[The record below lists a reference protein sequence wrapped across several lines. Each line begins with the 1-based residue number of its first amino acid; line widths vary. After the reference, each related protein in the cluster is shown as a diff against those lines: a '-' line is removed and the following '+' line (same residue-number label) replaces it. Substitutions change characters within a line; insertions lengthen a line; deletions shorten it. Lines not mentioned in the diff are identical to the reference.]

1 MAETKLA
8 PQTNQ
13 GAPSTQRGTPLP
25 EPLRHQMESSL
36 GADFSGVRVHVGH
49 QATHVGASAYTQG
62 QDIHFAPGAYL
73 PGDKAGQELLA
84 HELAH
89 VVQQR
94 AIGPKT
100 VPPGMIEV
108 DAAPSQ

>member
-13 GAPSTQRGTPLP
+13 GTSSAQRGTPLP
-25 EPLRHQMESSL
+25 APLRHQMESSL
-36 GADFSGVRVHVGH
+36 GADFSSVRVHVGH
-49 QATHVGASAYTQG
+49 QATHVGANAYTLG
-62 QDIHFAPGAYL
+62 QDIHFAPGAYQ
-73 PGDKAGQELLA
+73 PGDTAGLQLIA
-84 HELAH
+84 HELTH

-94 AIGPKT
+94 TIGPKT
-100 VPPGMIEV
+100 VPPGMVEV